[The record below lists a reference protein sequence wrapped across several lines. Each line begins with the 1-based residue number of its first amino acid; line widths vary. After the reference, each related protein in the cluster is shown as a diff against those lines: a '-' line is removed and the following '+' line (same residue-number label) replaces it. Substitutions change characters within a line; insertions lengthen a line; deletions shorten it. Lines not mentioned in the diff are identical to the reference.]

1 MLSINSI
8 NKRIERLQKRGLD
21 DVADNFI
28 KKTENLDYDAA
39 VTGKGRL
46 REKYSYTEDQIRYL
60 QNLPTWKS
68 IKDIASQTANEDD
81 DLAEEYRNKLKIEK
95 VLSQAKDEYYD
106 IVKELANYAPK
117 TYNTAQAY
125 GWAENMLS
133 KMDIGKKLV
142 GIMRDFG
149 EDYHDMKNRGMSYTE
164 GVNRLNEAR
173 ELMKEKDAIVN
184 KFIDTFVNI

>member
-21 DVADNFI
+21 DVANEFL
-28 KKTENLDYDAA
+28 KKIEGLNLDEA

-46 REKYSYTEDQIRYL
+46 REKYSYTKEQLAAL
-60 QNLPTWKS
+60 QKMPTWKS
-68 IKDIASQTANEDD
+68 IKDIASQTANEDE
-81 DLAEEYRNKLKIEK
+81 DLAEEYRNKLRIER

-142 GIMRDFG
+142 GVMRDFG

-164 GVNRLNEAR
+164 GVGRLNEAR
-173 ELMKEKDAIVN
+173 ELMKEREEIIN
-184 KFIDTFVNI
+184 KFINTFVNI

>member
-60 QNLPTWKS
+60 QNLPTWKD
-68 IKDIASQTANEDD
+68 IKAIAGQTANEDD

-142 GIMRDFG
+142 GVMRDFG

>member
-60 QNLPTWKS
+60 QNLPTWKD
-68 IKDIASQTANEDD
+68 IKAIASQTANEDD

-142 GIMRDFG
+142 GVMRDFG
-149 EDYHDMKNRGMSYTE
+149 EDYHDMKNKGMSYTE

>member
-1 MLSINSI
+1 MLSINSV

-21 DVADNFI
+21 DVASEFLS
-28 KKTENLDYDAA
+28 KVENLNLDEAL
-39 VTGKGRL
+39 TKSGRL
-46 REKYSYTEDQIRYL
+46 KEKYDYTEDQLRAL
-60 QNLPTWKS
+60 QNMPTWKD
-68 IKDIASQTANEDD
+68 IKAIASQTANEDD
-81 DLAEEYRNKLKIEK
+81 NLAEEYRNKLRIEK

-142 GIMRDFG
+142 GVMRDFG
-149 EDYHDMKNRGMSYTE
+149 EDYHDMKNKGMSYTE

-173 ELMKEKDAIVN
+173 ELMKEKDDIVN

>member
-21 DVADNFI
+21 DVASEFL
-28 KKTENLDYDAA
+28 KKVENLNYDAA
-39 VTGKGRL
+39 TTDRGRL

-60 QNLPTWKS
+60 QNFPTWKS
-68 IKDIASQTANEDD
+68 IKDIANQTAGEGED
-81 DLAEEYRNKLKIEK
+81 LTEEYRNKLKIER

-106 IVKELANYAPK
+106 IVKELSNYAPK

-142 GIMRDFG
+142 GVMRDFG
-149 EDYHDMKNRGMSYTE
+149 EDYHDMKNKGMSYTE
-164 GVNRLNEAR
+164 GVGRLNEAR
-173 ELMKEKDAIVN
+173 ELMKERDAIIN
-184 KFIDTFVNI
+184 KFVDTFVNI